1 MTTFERVKQNI
12 LRDMQ
17 GSKTHTAESCAR
29 IMLNNTNRL
38 TNTAEQ
44 EKFWDFMQNPTNEEH
59 IPPPIC
65 APMAEDHMQID
76 QPDTTKCPVENDD
89 EKMTDVTLK
98 NKYFRNGMAM
108 FIQSKPVSTNSSESV
123 QLPIG
128 RLSLNEQP
136 DEKTDVEML

>member
-1 MTTFERVKQNI
+1 
-12 LRDMQ
+12 
-17 GSKTHTAESCAR
+17 
-29 IMLNNTNRL
+29 
-38 TNTAEQ
+38 
-44 EKFWDFMQNPTNEEH
+44 
-59 IPPPIC
+59 
-65 APMAEDHMQID
+65 MAEDHMQID
-76 QPDTTKCPVENDD
+76 QPDTTQCPVENDD
-89 EKMTDVTLK
+89 QKMTDVTLE

>member
-1 MTTFERVKQNI
+1 MTTFDRVKKNI

-17 GSKTHTAESCAR
+17 GSKTHTAESWAR

-38 TNTAEQ
+38 TNTVEQ

-65 APMAEDHMQID
+65 APMADDHIQID
-76 QPDTTKCPVENDD
+76 QPDTTQCPVEND
-89 EKMTDVTLK
+89 EKMSDVTLE

-108 FIQSKPVSTNSSESV
+108 FIQSKPVSTNSSESA